1 MYFNNGES
9 SSAEKIFSSISKKDV
24 VLWTEMI
31 AGHSRL
37 TDGESAVKFFRGMSQ
52 EGHKIDSFA
61 LSSAVSA
68 CADLA
73 AMKQG
78 EIIHSVAIKTG
89 HDVEMTVCGSIIDMY
104 TKIGDLQA
112 AELILSQVDAPD
124 LKCWNSM
131 LGGYGHHGKA
141 EAAFRVFDEILK
153 LGLKPD
159 LITFISMLAACSHC
173 GLVEKGK
180 FLWTCMKENGLTPG
194 PKHISCM
201 ISLLSRAGLLEEAEE
216 MILEL
221 PSNDSYLGLWRTLL
235 SSCVSNRNLPVG
247 VRAAERILSR
257 DEEDCAANTL
267 ITNVYAA
274 TGRWDD
280 VAKMRK
286 KVRGLMLEKDPG
298 LSWIEDMNTTH
309 VFSSGD
315 QSHPE
320 VNSVQ
325 AELHR
330 LQGNLTI
337 AQLFIGHL

>member
-37 TDGESAVKFFRGMSQ
+37 TDGESAVKFFRGMPQ

-68 CADLA
+68 RADLA

-89 HDVEMTVCGSIIDMY
+89 HDVEMT
-104 TKIGDLQA
+104 
-112 AELILSQVDAPD
+112 VDAPD

-235 SSCVSNRNLPVG
+235 SSCVSNRNLPIG

-286 KVRGLMLEKDPG
+286 KGRGLTPEKDPG